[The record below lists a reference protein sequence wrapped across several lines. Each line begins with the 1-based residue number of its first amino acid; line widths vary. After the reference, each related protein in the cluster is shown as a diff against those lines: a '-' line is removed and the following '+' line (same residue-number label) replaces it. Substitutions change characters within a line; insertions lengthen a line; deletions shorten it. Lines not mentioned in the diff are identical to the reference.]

1 MKLNY
6 TNGNGERV
14 VLSVASTEEAQDII
28 NENFLEGVEM
38 SDINIEHDDVE
49 SFLKVFQEVQS

>member
-14 VLSVASTEEAQDII
+14 VLSVASTEAAQDII